1 MERLGEQ
8 ARIPLPKYYRLK
20 ESIRGIIEDRQLG
33 EGDLIPSER
42 ELCEAHGVS
51 RMTARQAVNELV
63 NEGVLYREQGRGTFV
78 AGAKLQHETARLTSF
93 TQDMQERGMTASSK
107 VLGVDVE
114 GASTTVARL
123 LGVDPEEQII
133 RLTRVRNA
141 EGIPMALETSHLLYE
156 VGKDILDV
164 DLSQSSLYQE
174 LRKKGLEITSAEQK
188 YEATLLD
195 ENEAIHLGI
204 PAGRAALLV
213 QRVTFDDSGRPFEY
227 VKSIYRGDRYHVATV
242 LHS

>member
-1 MERLGEQ
+1 MERLGVQEGV
-8 ARIPLPKYYRLK
+8 PLPKYYRLK

-42 ELCEAHGVS
+42 ELCEGHGVS

-78 AGAKLQHETARLTSF
+78 AGPKIQHETARLTSF

-107 VLGVDVE
+107 VLGIAVE
-114 GASTTVARL
+114 EAPPTVARA
-123 LGVDPEEQII
+123 LGVDLGEQIV
-133 RLTRVRNA
+133 RLSRVRNA
-141 EGIPMALETSHLLYE
+141 EGKPMALENSYLLYE
-156 VGKDILDV
+156 VGKSILGL
-164 DLSQSSLYQE
+164 DLSQPSLYDE
-174 LRKKGLEITSAEQK
+174 LKQRGIRITSAEQK
-188 YEATLLD
+188 YEATLLNED
-195 ENEAIHLGI
+195 EADHLGI
-204 PAGRAALLV
+204 PAGSAALLV
-213 QRVTFDDSGRPFEY
+213 ERVTFDDGGNPIEY